1 MKTMRY
7 KLLTVAFLALLA
19 ACNPNPKDEM
29 NEDTFI
35 SLIVLDPGHFHASLV
50 QKQMY
55 KGVDRTV
62 HVYAPEGPELKDYIS
77 RIESYNERED
87 SPTSWKL
94 EVYAGEDFLDK
105 LLKERAGNLVILAG
119 NNQRKTEYIDA
130 CVKAGLNV
138 YSDKPIAIE
147 PSDYELLVSIFRE
160 AEEKE
165 VLVYDIMTER
175 FEITNILQKAIA
187 NREEIFGELL
197 NGTTEEP
204 AIVKKSV
211 HHFSKEVSGI
221 PLKRPAWFFDVK
233 QEGKA
238 IADVGTHLVDL
249 ILLGAGN
256 VQQSFSKEDI
266 EILQSTTSVTPL
278 SLEQF
283 TRVTGEERYP
293 FYLSAYV
300 EGDTLKAPV
309 NSSLDFRVGDIYAH
323 VTVDW
328 AYKAPEGGA
337 DTHYSIM
344 RGSQT
349 TIEIRQGAEENYRP
363 ELFVIAKEERN
374 EKLETALRAFI
385 QEGLSEIY
393 PGLAIEN
400 ADDNTWHILIP
411 DEHRVGHETHFAEVT
426 RMFLASFQLGRLPEW
441 EIQQML
447 TKYFITTSA
456 ASN

>member
-1 MKTMRY
+1 MRF
-7 KLLTVAFLALLA
+7 KLSAIAFLALLA
-19 ACNPNPKDEM
+19 ACSPNPKDEM
-29 NEDTFI
+29 SEDALI

-55 KGVDRTV
+55 EGVDKTV
-62 HVYAPEGPELKDYIS
+62 HVYAPEGPELNDYIS

-105 LLKERAGNLVILAG
+105 LLKEKAGNLVVLAG

-138 YSDKPIAIE
+138 YSDKPMAID
-147 PSDYELLVSIFRE
+147 PADYELLVSIFRE
-160 AEEKE
+160 AEEKG

-175 FEITNILQKAIA
+175 FEITNILQKTIA

-197 NGTTEEP
+197 NGTPEDP

-249 ILLGAGN
+249 ILPGAGN
-256 VQQSFSKEDI
+256 VQQSFSKEDV
-266 EILQSTTSVTPL
+266 EIIQSTTRVTPL
-278 SLEQF
+278 SPEQF
-283 TRVTGEERYP
+283 ARVTGEERYP
-293 FYLSAYV
+293 SYLSAYV
-300 EGDTLKAPV
+300 EGDTLKVPA
-309 NSSLDFRVGDIYAH
+309 NSSLDFRVGNIYAH

-344 RGSQT
+344 RGSRAD
-349 TIEIRQGAEENYRP
+349 IEIRQGAEENYRP

-374 EKLETALRAFI
+374 EELGTALQAFI
-385 QEGLSEIY
+385 QEELGEIY
-393 PGLAIEN
+393 PGLSMDKV
-400 ADDNTWHILIP
+400 DDNAWHILIP
-411 DEHRVGHETHFAEVT
+411 DEHRVWHEAHFAEVT
-426 RMFLASFQLGRLPEW
+426 RMFLAYFKLGRLPEW
-441 EIQQML
+441 EIRQML

-456 ASN
+456 AGN